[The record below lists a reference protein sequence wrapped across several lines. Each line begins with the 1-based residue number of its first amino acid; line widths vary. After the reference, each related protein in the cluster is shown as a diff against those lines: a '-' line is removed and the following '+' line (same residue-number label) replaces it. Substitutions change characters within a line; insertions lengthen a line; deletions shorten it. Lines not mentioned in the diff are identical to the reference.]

1 MPGNTP
7 FVEDDRA
14 QAGLIVEACRLAE
27 IHHTHFVDN
36 GAAARDYLLGLASS
50 AAGEKSLPLVI
61 FVDLNMPAM
70 AAPEFLEWL
79 RSHPRLKHILVFRL
93 TASENP
99 ADMQLAQE
107 LGSTA
112 HFVKPL
118 EVRELTELFFE

>member
-1 MPGNTP
+1 M
-7 FVEDDRA
+7 
-14 QAGLIVEACRLAE
+14 
-27 IHHTHFVDN
+27 
-36 GAAARDYLLGLASS
+36 GLASS
-50 AAGEKSLPLVI
+50 GWRKSIALVI
-61 FVDLNMPAM
+61 FVDLNMPAI

-79 RSHPRLKHILVFRL
+79 RLHPRLEHLLVFIL

-118 EVRELTELFFE
+118 ELRELAERFFE

>member
-1 MPGNTP
+1 MPTLSIT
-7 FVEDDRA
+7 VLLRA
-14 QAGLIVEACRLAE
+14 IIYWVWRRAG
-27 IHHTHFVDN
+27 
-36 GAAARDYLLGLASS
+36 
-50 AAGEKSLPLVI
+50 GEKALPLVI

-79 RSHPRLKHILVFRL
+79 RSHPRLEHLLVFIL

-118 EVRELTELFFE
+118 ELRELAERFFE

>member
-1 MPGNTP
+1 MPRNIL

-27 IHHTHFVDN
+27 IHHAHFVDN
-36 GAAARDYLLGLASS
+36 SAAARDYLLGLASS
-50 AAGEKSLPLVI
+50 GWRKSIAAGNFCRSQYACDGGTGI
-61 FVDLNMPAM
+61 SQ
-70 AAPEFLEWL
+70 WL
-79 RSHPRLKHILVFRL
+79 RSHPRLEHIPVFIL

-112 HFVKPL
+112 HFEKPL
-118 EVRELTELFFE
+118 ELRELAELFFE